1 MTKQE
6 WIDEDRD
13 FYHVTQSSN
22 IESILQNG
30 LRKGND
36 NPLGICVIRSM
47 HPDILE
53 FLCQMMLI
61 TTEELNF
68 AVIRISPTKHNIN
81 ATEIANDHVVE
92 YTNPLHNYIRRNL
105 LHIEPEDVI
114 HEFSTTAN
122 SIKDLT
128 AAEEHLEGL
137 GIIESLD

>member
-6 WIDEDRD
+6 WIDEDLD

-22 IESILQNG
+22 IQSILQNG
-30 LRKGND
+30 LRRG

-68 AVIRISPTKHNIN
+68 AVIRISPTKHNLN
-81 ATEIANDHVVE
+81 ANEIANDHVVE
-92 YTNPLHNYIRRNL
+92 FTNPLHNYIRRNVL
-105 LHIEPEDVI
+105 QVEPEDVI

-122 SIKDLT
+122 SIADLK
-128 AAEEHLEGL
+128 AAERHLEGL